1 MTALIIEDEKL
12 AAEKLERMLASEDS
26 SIHVAGILDTV
37 GKAVQWLQA
46 NNHPDLILLDIHLG
60 DGKSFDIFEKI
71 DVKSYIIFITA
82 YDEYAIKAFKYN
94 SIDYL
99 LKPLKRKD
107 FSFAIEKFRKQVASG
122 TGSGNISPVINEI
135 NKKSY
140 KNRFLVKQA
149 NLLISKPTS
158 DIAFAYTRERNHYV
172 KTTAGVDYMIDNNL
186 EELEEQLDPNDFFRV
201 NRQFIVRYSAIDQV
215 FPWFDNKIKLT
226 VKPLAYE
233 DIIISRLKATE
244 FKKWLDK

>member
-12 AAEKLERMLASEDS
+12 AAEKLERMLAGEDS
-26 SIHVAGILDTV
+26 TIRLTGVLDTV
-37 GKAVQWLQA
+37 KRSVEWLQ
-46 NNHPDLILLDIHLG
+46 NNSHPDLILLDIHLG
-60 DGKSFDIFEKI
+60 DGKSFEIFEKI

-99 LKPLKRKD
+99 LKPLKKKD
-107 FSFAIEKFRKQVASG
+107 FSFAMEKFRKQAS
-122 TGSGNISPVINEI
+122 SGAAAANISPVINEI
-135 NKKSY
+135 NTKSY

-149 NLLISKPTS
+149 NLLISKPAS
-158 DIAFAYTRERNHYV
+158 EIAFAYTRERNHYI
-172 KTTAGVDYMIDNNL
+172 KTTSGIDYMIDNNL